1 LNITE
6 IEAKSILRKYKKIDS
21 WFISHYGMNL
31 YRGCSHN
38 CAYCD
43 GRAEGYYVEGEFGK
57 DVAVKINGIE
67 ILARELDPARK
78 RRPFKQSFIMAG
90 GGVGDSYQ
98 PAEEKYQLSR
108 KVLQLLYKYNFPV
121 HVLTKSTLIMR
132 DMDILKNINE
142 QRKAVISFSFSSVDN
157 RISSIFEPGVP
168 PPAERLKTLA
178 LFKEQGFACGMF
190 LMPVI
195 PFVTDTKGLIEQAVK
210 RGAEIGVDFIIFS
223 GMTLKQGRQQEY
235 FLNTLKSHYP
245 EMVSRYRSIYRG
257 DRWGQAATAYYHRIN
272 RIFSEIADRYKIP
285 KRMPLPVFRDILSEN
300 DLVIV
305 LLEHINY
312 LLKLQGGNS
321 PFGYAAYSISKLK
334 EPLSEVKEKLL
345 QIRGVNRNTQA
356 IILEILDTGSSAYYR
371 KLAAGDEQ

>member
-1 LNITE
+1 
-6 IEAKSILRKYKKIDS
+6 
-21 WFISHYGMNL
+21 MNL

-38 CAYCD
+38 CVYCD
-43 GRAEGYYVEGEFGK
+43 GRAEGYFVDGEFGR
-57 DVAVKINGIE
+57 DVSVKINGIE

-108 KVLQLLYKYNFPV
+108 KTLELLYKYNFPV

-132 DMDILKNINE
+132 DMDILKDINE
-142 QRKAVISFSFSSVDN
+142 KRKAVVSFSFSSVDN

-168 PPAERLKTLA
+168 SPDQRLKALA
-178 LFKEQGFACGMF
+178 LFKDQGFTCGMF

-195 PFVTDTKGLIEQAVK
+195 PFVTDTQELIEQTVK
-210 RGAEIGVDFIIFS
+210 CGAEIGVDFIIFG

-235 FLNTLKSHYP
+235 FLGTLEAHYP
-245 EMVSRYRSIYRG
+245 ELLDGYRSIYRG
-257 DRWGQAATAYYHRIN
+257 DRWGQATAAYYSRIN
-272 RIFSEIADRYKIP
+272 RTFSRIADRYKVP
-285 KRMPLPVFRDILSEN
+285 KRVPLSVFKDILSEN

-305 LLEHINY
+305 LLEHIDY
-312 LLKLQGGNS
+312 LIKLQGGSS

-334 EPLSEVKEKLL
+334 EPLSEIKEKLL

-356 IILEILDTGSSAYYR
+356 IILEILESGSSAYYR
-371 KLAAGDEQ
+371 KLVGR